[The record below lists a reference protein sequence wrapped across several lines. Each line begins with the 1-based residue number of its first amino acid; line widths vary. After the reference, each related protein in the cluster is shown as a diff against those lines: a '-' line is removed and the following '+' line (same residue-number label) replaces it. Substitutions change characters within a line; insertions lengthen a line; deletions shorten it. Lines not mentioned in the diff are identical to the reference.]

1 MKCINHPDKDAT
13 TQCLV
18 CKTPLC
24 DDCAI
29 PVESGGFK
37 CTNCTLRTTIEEMSQ
52 IRKEK
57 RKGKELKRV
66 DQGEAKKRKRLY
78 RRILIPI
85 SLGIVIGIVE
95 LFLYFGSS
103 IPESEKFIASEEPT
117 VTAIIIDAAI
127 RDYAQGHGGNFPQRL
142 DELLGKYISPDKIT
156 PRDLEDFHYRRI
168 SPRSYELRPKKV
180 DDEMIQ
186 NFVFTEGGSK

>member
-13 TQCLV
+13 CQCLV

-37 CTNCTLRTTIEEMSQ
+37 CTNCTLRTTVEEMNQ
-52 IRKEK
+52 IRREK
-57 RKGKELKRV
+57 HKGKELKRV
-66 DQGEAKKRKRLY
+66 DQEKAKKKKRLY
-78 RRILIPI
+78 RRILIPV
-85 SLGIVIGIVE
+85 SLGIVIAIVE

-103 IPESEKFIASEEPT
+103 IPESEKFIASEQPV
-117 VTAIIIDAAI
+117 VTAILIDEAI
-127 RDYAQGHGGNFPQRL
+127 RDYAEDHGGEFPQGL
-142 DELLGKYISPDKIT
+142 DELLGRYISPDVIT
-156 PRDLEDFHYRRI
+156 PTDLEDFHYRRI

-180 DDEMIQ
+180 DDEMIEDLT
-186 NFVFTEGGSK
+186 FTE